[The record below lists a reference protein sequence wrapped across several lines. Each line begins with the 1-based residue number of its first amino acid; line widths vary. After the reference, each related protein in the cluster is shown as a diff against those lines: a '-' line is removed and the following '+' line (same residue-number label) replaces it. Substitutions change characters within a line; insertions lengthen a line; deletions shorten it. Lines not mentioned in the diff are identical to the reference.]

1 MPKKKKSISRRID
14 SMKVGDSIKIALKEY
29 RYTSINTALYRK
41 RLEGLLLS
49 SELSPDNSYVTVTR
63 H

>member
-1 MPKKKKSISRRID
+1 
-14 SMKVGDSIKIALKEY
+14 MKVGDSIKIALKEY